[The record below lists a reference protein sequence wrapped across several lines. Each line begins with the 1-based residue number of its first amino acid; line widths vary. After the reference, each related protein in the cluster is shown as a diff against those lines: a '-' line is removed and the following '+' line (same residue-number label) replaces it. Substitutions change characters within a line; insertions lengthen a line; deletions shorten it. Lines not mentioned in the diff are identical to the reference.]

1 MLFDEENG
9 TEYVLSR
16 GSLTGFHTVLPI
28 IDLEPLA
35 LQIGALPESQLIL
48 AESSILRLLG
58 YS

>member
-9 TEYVLSR
+9 TEYVLE